1 MICDVPNYNMLV
13 IRNINSLVA
22 KNGID
27 IIFQY
32 FSI

>member
-1 MICDVPNYNMLV
+1 MICDVPNYNIIKIKKLNDLV
-13 IRNINSLVA
+13 T